1 MLSLL
6 SLISYPAAA
15 LFATIVEQ
23 PRRRGKAHPRLGGL
37 HDKLG
42 QFRLRNAMD
51 RVGVFEAKKRFAV
64 LLDRVEQGEKIV
76 ITRCG
81 KPVAVLVPAAPGSDR
96 TKVKRAIAGLLE
108 ASRGLS
114 LGGLAI
120 KELIE
125 EGRS

>member
-1 MLSLL
+1 M
-6 SLISYPAAA
+6 
-15 LFATIVEQ
+15 F
-23 PRRRGKAHPRLGGL
+23 
-37 HDKLG
+37 
-42 QFRLRNAMD
+42 
-51 RVGVFEAKKRFAV
+51 
-64 LLDRVEQGEKIV
+64 DRVEQGEKIV
-76 ITRCG
+76 VTQCG